1 MFIMKKWILTLTL
14 TAGVIGLSACNG
26 NGSSE
31 TVVESKAGN
40 VTKDELYEAM
50 KDKYGEQ
57 ALQEVL
63 YEKVLAEKY
72 KVTDDEL
79 KKKVDEIK
87 EQAGSNFEM
96 ILMQNNIK
104 DEKELKKIL
113 KSQLLIEKAALKDVK
128 ATDKEMK
135 EYYEAYKP
143 EIKARHILVADE
155 KTAQEL
161 KAKIDAGAKFEDVAK
176 ESSTDTVSAQ
186 EGGDLGW
193 FGAGKMVPEF
203 EEAAYALD
211 VNAISGPV
219 KTEHGYH
226 IIQVTE
232 KKEKKSFEDMKKEI
246 EYQVKVSKLSNEVI
260 AETMQ
265 REMKDAKVEVKDK
278 DLKGILGT
286 DAAAKET
293 K

>member
-1 MFIMKKWILTLTL
+1 MKKWILTLTI

-40 VTKDELYEAM
+40 VTKDELYEVM

-63 YEKVLAEKY
+63 YEKVLAKKY

-87 EQAGSNFEM
+87 EQAGSNFETV
-96 ILMQNNIK
+96 LMQNNIK
-104 DEKELKKIL
+104 DEKELKEIL

-135 EYYEAYKP
+135 EFYDAYKP

-186 EGGDLGW
+186 QGGDLGW

-246 EYQVKVSKLSNEVI
+246 EYQVKISKLSNEVI

-286 DAAAKET
+286 DEKET